1 MLVTPDKVMDIKE
14 MQGWLSLSQWV
25 AFWCSISCQ
34 VIIPQQMKRMRQGVG
49 LCLLS
54 TTIVVR
60 V

>member
-34 VIIPQQMKRMRQGVG
+34 VIIPQQMKGCAKEWACAYYQ
-49 LCLLS
+49 LLL
-54 TTIVVR
+54 
-60 V
+60 